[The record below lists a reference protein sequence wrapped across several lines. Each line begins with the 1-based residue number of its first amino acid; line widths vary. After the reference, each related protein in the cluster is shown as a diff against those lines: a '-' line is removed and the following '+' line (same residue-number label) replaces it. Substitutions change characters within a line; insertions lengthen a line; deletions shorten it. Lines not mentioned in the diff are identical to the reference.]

1 LNYLQPTKD
10 GFFVPGS
17 CALASLFT
25 RFRVLNYLQPT
36 KDGFFVPGSC
46 ALVRARSAGSSAGL
60 PPSAASTGNLFTG
73 LPFPAIIPI
82 RKYTTYSSTVA
93 ADGQTLEDP
102 LLHRLQDGHKLVQN
116 SNWYG
121 PKGNR
126 RRSSV
131 YLCFMEKGFLHR
143 LK

>member
-1 LNYLQPTKD
+1 LILKFCIVKSRDLPPLVTTSSNQQRIASSYLT
-10 GFFVPGS
+10 VVH
-17 CALASLFT
+17 
-25 RFRVLNYLQPT
+25 R
-36 KDGFFVPGSC
+36 
-46 ALVRARSAGSSAGL
+46 AGL

-82 RKYTTYSSTVA
+82 RKYTHAYSSTVA
-93 ADGQTLEDP
+93 ADGQTLEYP
-102 LLHRLQDGHKLVQN
+102 LLHRLQEAHKLVQN